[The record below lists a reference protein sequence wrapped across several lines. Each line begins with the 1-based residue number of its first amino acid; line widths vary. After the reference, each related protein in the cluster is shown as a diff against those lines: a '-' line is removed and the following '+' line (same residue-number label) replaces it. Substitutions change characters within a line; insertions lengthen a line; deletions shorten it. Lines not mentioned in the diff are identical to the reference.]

1 MDETGIEEVLR
12 RTLLSGR
19 LRAGTKLGEAKLAAL
34 FGVSRERVRG
44 VLKRLSHDRLVQIEK
59 NRGASVVSVDL
70 SDARATYEARRIL
83 ESGIML
89 RLVECV
95 GAADIERLRA
105 HLARELK
112 IAGGKDRA
120 RAVRLSGEFHLM
132 MAGMIGNA
140 TTRRHLEELIGR
152 SSALVTFFEPEGAA
166 ACACEEHGA
175 VLKALARRDGPG
187 AVRAMTAHLSMIETR
202 LRPRA
207 CEGLGTPLDA
217 AIAAELRAFRAETDR
232 RKRARPT
239 GAAAHAAEQR

>member
-89 RLVECV
+89 RLVEW
-95 GAADIERLRA
+95 LRA